1 MVKFIAD
8 MMQIEYLMT
17 LKSTPHDSDTEDYIL
32 FKAWLNTSSNNF
44 QE

>member
-8 MMQIEYLMT
+8 MMQIVYLMT

-32 FKAWLNTSSNNF
+32 FKEWLNTNSNNF
-44 QE
+44 RQ

>member
-17 LKSTPHDSDTEDYIL
+17 LKSTPYDSDTEDYIL
-32 FKAWLNTSSNNF
+32 FKAWLITSSNNF
-44 QE
+44 QQ